1 MTCHETDAPTFE
13 RAKSQE
19 WSFLRSAAQ
28 VLARLRGNKSG
39 ATAVEFAMIAAP
51 FFFLLF
57 AMIEIGAVFFTGTV
71 LENAVLESAREIRTG
86 QAQTSGMTLA
96 GFRSEVCDRIAVI
109 GNCDRLEI
117 DVRVFPDFG
126 NVDQNSPIQGDGTL
140 ETGGF
145 GWDPGS
151 AGDIVLVRVFYR
163 WSLMT
168 PNFGGAL
175 SNMNDNQRLI
185 TSATV
190 FRNEPFDD

>member
-1 MTCHETDAPTFE
+1 MVGRMTATRIENT
-13 RAKSQE
+13 R
-19 WSFLRSAAQ
+19 SF
-28 VLARLRGNKSG
+28 LARLKRETSG

-57 AMIEIGAVFFTGTV
+57 AMLEVAAVFFVGTV
-71 LENAVLESAREIRTG
+71 LENAVLEASRQVRTG
-86 QAQTSGMTLA
+86 QAQSAGMSLG
-96 GFRSEVCDRIAVI
+96 GFRTEVCNRIAVI

-117 DVRVFPDFG
+117 DVRVFENFG
-126 NVDQNSPIQGDGTL
+126 DVDQSSPIDEGGEIDTS
-140 ETGGF
+140 GF
-145 GWDPGS
+145 GWDPGD

-168 PNFGGAL
+168 PNFGTAM
-175 SNMNDNQRLI
+175 SNMTDNQRLI